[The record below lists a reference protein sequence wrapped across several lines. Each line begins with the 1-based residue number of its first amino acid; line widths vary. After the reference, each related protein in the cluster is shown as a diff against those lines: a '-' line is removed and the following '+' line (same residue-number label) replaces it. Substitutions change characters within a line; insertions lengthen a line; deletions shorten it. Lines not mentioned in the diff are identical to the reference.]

1 MTMLEK
7 KDVDDYSITGCWT
20 LTRDDVDDEY
30 DTSNYG
36 VGDDNN
42 EDNDREDRKQ
52 AQVKRSTSGQY
63 NGSRRPYQLII
74 FFWLSQ
80 HIRVEVIS

>member
-30 DTSNYG
+30 DTSNDG

-63 NGSRRPYQLII
+63 NGPIDH
-74 FFWLSQ
+74 FFGAQPTRSNLS
-80 HIRVEVIS
+80 HFLK

>member
-1 MTMLEK
+1 MIMMTMLEK

-30 DTSNYG
+30 DTSNDG

-63 NGSRRPYQLII
+63 NGSRRPYQSII
-74 FFWLSQ
+74 SSGLSL
-80 HIRVEVIS
+80 HVRI